1 MTAKSSILTDSEKAV
16 VPTITMRLNLRE
28 ALEYL
33 KNTGFELSERTY
45 FRYKKKVES
54 MKWQR
59 LIHAANLFTEQHL
72 QRLDKLELV
81 EELMWKIIT
90 KRNRRLRK
98 LAITSNTITSNSVD
112 AAISIR
118 LL

>member
-1 MTAKSSILTDSEKAV
+1 MFSLQLNKPTGEYGMMAAKSSILTDSEKAV
-16 VPTITMRLNLRE
+16 VPTITIRLNLRE

-59 LIHAANLFTEQHL
+59 LIHVANLFTEQHL
-72 QRLDKLELV
+72 RRLDKLELV
-81 EELMWKIIT
+81 EELMWKNYHEE
-90 KRNRRLRK
+90 KSPSK
-98 LAITSNTITSNSVD
+98 KVSYYKQ
-112 AAISIR
+112 
-118 LL
+118 

>member
-54 MKWQR
+54 MK
-59 LIHAANLFTEQHL
+59 
-72 QRLDKLELV
+72 
-81 EELMWKIIT
+81 
-90 KRNRRLRK
+90 
-98 LAITSNTITSNSVD
+98 
-112 AAISIR
+112 
-118 LL
+118 

>member
-1 MTAKSSILTDSEKAV
+1 MMTAKSSILTDSEKAV
-16 VPTITMRLNLRE
+16 VPTLIMRLNLRE

-33 KNTGFELSERTY
+33 KNAGFELSERTY

-59 LIHAANLFTEQHL
+59 LIHAAYLFTEQHL

-81 EELMWKIIT
+81 EELMWKNYHEE
-90 KRNRRLRK
+90 KSPSK
-98 LAITSNTITSNSVD
+98 KVSYYKQ
-112 AAISIR
+112 
-118 LL
+118 